1 MAEPA
6 PATENN
12 EARRIE
18 MLRAAAEL
26 ICERGF
32 GDTRIADVAK
42 RAGVSSA
49 LVIYYFGTRDRLLV
63 DALRFSEESFYEA
76 AEKML
81 AEVTSLRERLSLL
94 IKWTC
99 VPEADNEIP
108 GAWGLW
114 FDLWAQA
121 FRHDEVRA
129 GRVELDARWRRMIVD
144 AIKSAEAS
152 DELDVEVDARLFA
165 LEFSALLDGL
175 SIQVA
180 LDDPEVDSDLAYK
193 LAMRFAERELNLPPV
208 KTPARPRSRLE
219 RRRAELFGLVSATGS
234 EIGLALL
241 RCSTLTASW
250 VQTHVTAAPGRWVTD
265 AGPDML
271 GTSTINLD
279 GAPTSTCTWV
289 ERPEIHH
296 LRHRAADRVVP
307 LAHW

>member
-12 EARRIE
+12 ERRRIE

-63 DALRFSEESFYEA
+63 DALRYSEESSYEA
-76 AEKML
+76 TKKLL
-81 AEVTSLRERLSLL
+81 AEIPSVHERLSLL
-94 IKWTC
+94 VKWTC
-99 VPEADNEIP
+99 VREADDEIP

-121 FRHDEVRA
+121 FRHDEVKA
-129 GRVELDARWRRMIVD
+129 GRAELDARWRSMIID
-144 AIKSAEAS
+144 AVKS
-152 DELDVEVDARLFA
+152 DEVGSDVDARTFA

-180 LDDPEVDSDLAYK
+180 LDDPEVDSAVAYDI
-193 LAMRFAERELNLPPV
+193 AMRFAERELDLPAKKRPLRAV
-208 KTPARPRSRLE
+208 KKR
-219 RRRAELFGLVSATGS
+219 
-234 EIGLALL
+234 
-241 RCSTLTASW
+241 
-250 VQTHVTAAPGRWVTD
+250 
-265 AGPDML
+265 
-271 GTSTINLD
+271 
-279 GAPTSTCTWV
+279 
-289 ERPEIHH
+289 
-296 LRHRAADRVVP
+296 
-307 LAHW
+307 

>member
-6 PATENN
+6 PATEQN

-76 AEKML
+76 AEQML
-81 AEVTSLRERLSLL
+81 AEVPSLRERLSLL
-94 IKWTC
+94 IQWTC
-99 VPEADNEIP
+99 VPEGAGEIP

-121 FRHDEVRA
+121 FRHDEIKA
-129 GRVELDARWRRMIVD
+129 GRAELDSRWRTMIIDALDSSDLSAKDKRM
-144 AIKSAEAS
+144 
-152 DELDVEVDARLFA
+152 FA
-165 LEFSALLDGL
+165 LEFAALLDGL

-180 LDDPEVDSDLAYK
+180 LEDPEIDSDLAYDI
-193 LAMRFAERELNLPPV
+193 AMRFAERELNLPAAKKRV
-208 KTPARPRSRLE
+208 NGKAK
-219 RRRAELFGLVSATGS
+219 AATK
-234 EIGLALL
+234 
-241 RCSTLTASW
+241 
-250 VQTHVTAAPGRWVTD
+250 D
-265 AGPDML
+265 
-271 GTSTINLD
+271 
-279 GAPTSTCTWV
+279 
-289 ERPEIHH
+289 
-296 LRHRAADRVVP
+296 
-307 LAHW
+307 

>member
-63 DALRFSEESFYEA
+63 DALRHSEESFYEA
-76 AEKML
+76 AETML

-121 FRHDEVRA
+121 FRHDEVKA

-144 AIKSAEAS
+144 AIESAEL
-152 DELDVEVDARLFA
+152 ETTVDARMFA
-165 LEFSALLDGL
+165 LEFGALLDGL

-180 LDDPEVDSDLAYK
+180 LEDPEVDSDVAYEI
-193 LAMRFAERELNLPPV
+193 AMRFAERELNLPPV
-208 KTPARPRSRLE
+208 TK
-219 RRRAELFGLVSATGS
+219 
-234 EIGLALL
+234 
-241 RCSTLTASW
+241 
-250 VQTHVTAAPGRWVTD
+250 HTAATRT
-265 AGPDML
+265 AKK
-271 GTSTINLD
+271 
-279 GAPTSTCTWV
+279 APAKKLTTAK
-289 ERPEIHH
+289 R
-296 LRHRAADRVVP
+296 
-307 LAHW
+307 

>member
-12 EARRIE
+12 EPRRIE

-63 DALRFSEESFYEA
+63 DALRYSEESGYEA

-81 AEVTSLRERLSLL
+81 AEIPSLHERLSFLV
-94 IKWTC
+94 KWTC
-99 VPEADNEIP
+99 VPEADNEIA

-121 FRHDEVRA
+121 FRHDEVKA
-129 GRVELDARWRRMIVD
+129 GRVELDARWRSMIIDTV
-144 AIKSAEAS
+144 KSAE
-152 DELDVEVDARLFA
+152 LDAEIDARMFA

-180 LDDPEVDSDLAYK
+180 LDDPEVDSALAYDI
-193 LAMRFAERELNLPPV
+193 AMRFAERELNLP
-208 KTPARPRSRLE
+208 
-219 RRRAELFGLVSATGS
+219 AEKK
-234 EIGLALL
+234 
-241 RCSTLTASW
+241 
-250 VQTHVTAAPGRWVTD
+250 AAVRK
-265 AGPDML
+265 
-271 GTSTINLD
+271 
-279 GAPTSTCTWV
+279 
-289 ERPEIHH
+289 R
-296 LRHRAADRVVP
+296 
-307 LAHW
+307 

>member
-12 EARRIE
+12 EARRID

-63 DALRFSEESFYEA
+63 DALRHSEESFYEA
-76 AEKML
+76 AEQMM

-99 VPEADNEIP
+99 VPSAVNEIP

-121 FRHDEVRA
+121 FRHDEVKA

-144 AIKSAEAS
+144 AIRSAEAS
-152 DELDVEVDARLFA
+152 SELNIEIDARMFA
-165 LEFSALLDGL
+165 LEFAALLDGL

-180 LDDPEVDSDLAYK
+180 LEDPEVDSNVAYDI
-193 LAMRFAERELNLPPV
+193 AMRFAERELNLPPEH
-208 KTPARPRSRLE
+208 K
-219 RRRAELFGLVSATGS
+219 
-234 EIGLALL
+234 
-241 RCSTLTASW
+241 
-250 VQTHVTAAPGRWVTD
+250 
-265 AGPDML
+265 
-271 GTSTINLD
+271 
-279 GAPTSTCTWV
+279 
-289 ERPEIHH
+289 
-296 LRHRAADRVVP
+296 RAAKKPVKVKAR
-307 LAHW
+307 

>member
-6 PATENN
+6 PATEHN
-12 EARRIE
+12 EARRVE

-63 DALRFSEESFYEA
+63 DALRFSEESGYEA
-76 AEKML
+76 AEQML
-81 AEVTSLRERLSLL
+81 SEVPSLRERLSLL

-99 VPEADNEIP
+99 VPSADNEIP

-121 FRHDEVRA
+121 FRHDEVKA
-129 GRVELDARWRRMIVD
+129 GRVELDARWRGMIVD

-152 DELDVEVDARLFA
+152 AELDAAVDARMFA
-165 LEFSALLDGL
+165 LEFGALLDGL

-180 LDDPEVDSDLAYK
+180 LEDPEVDSNIAYDI
-193 LAMRFAERELNLPPV
+193 AMRFAERELNLPPA
-208 KTPARPRSRLE
+208 KKRPARKT
-219 RRRAELFGLVSATGS
+219 AT
-234 EIGLALL
+234 AKK
-241 RCSTLTASW
+241 
-250 VQTHVTAAPGRWVTD
+250 
-265 AGPDML
+265 
-271 GTSTINLD
+271 N
-279 GAPTSTCTWV
+279 
-289 ERPEIHH
+289 
-296 LRHRAADRVVP
+296 
-307 LAHW
+307 

>member
-12 EARRIE
+12 EPRRIE

-63 DALRFSEESFYEA
+63 DALRYSEESGYEA

-81 AEVTSLRERLSLL
+81 AEIPSLRERLSLL

-99 VPEADNEIP
+99 VPEADDEIP

-121 FRHDEVRA
+121 FRHDEVKA
-129 GRVELDARWRRMIVD
+129 GRVELDARWRSMIID
-144 AIKSAEAS
+144 AVKSAE
-152 DELDVEVDARLFA
+152 LDTDVDVRMFA

-180 LDDPEVDSDLAYK
+180 LEDPEVDSAVAYDI
-193 LAMRFAERELNLPPV
+193 AMRFAERELNLPAEKTVASV
-208 KTPARPRSRLE
+208 KKR
-219 RRRAELFGLVSATGS
+219 
-234 EIGLALL
+234 
-241 RCSTLTASW
+241 
-250 VQTHVTAAPGRWVTD
+250 
-265 AGPDML
+265 
-271 GTSTINLD
+271 
-279 GAPTSTCTWV
+279 
-289 ERPEIHH
+289 
-296 LRHRAADRVVP
+296 
-307 LAHW
+307 

>member
-12 EARRIE
+12 EARRIQ

-32 GDTRIADVAK
+32 AETRISDVAR

-76 AEKML
+76 AENML
-81 AEVTSLRERLSLL
+81 AEIPSLHERLSLL
-94 IKWTC
+94 IQWTC
-99 VPEADNEIP
+99 VPAADGEIP

-121 FRHDEVRA
+121 FRHDEVKA

-144 AIKSAEAS
+144 AVQSAE
-152 DELDVEVDARLFA
+152 LDTEVDARTFA

-180 LDDPEVDSDLAYK
+180 LDDPEVDSKIAYDI
-193 LAMRFAERELNLPPV
+193 AMRFAERELDLPSQGRGRGIKPG
-208 KTPARPRSRLE
+208 KG
-219 RRRAELFGLVSATGS
+219 RRA
-234 EIGLALL
+234 
-241 RCSTLTASW
+241 R
-250 VQTHVTAAPGRWVTD
+250 
-265 AGPDML
+265 
-271 GTSTINLD
+271 
-279 GAPTSTCTWV
+279 
-289 ERPEIHH
+289 
-296 LRHRAADRVVP
+296 
-307 LAHW
+307 

>member
-1 MAEPA
+1 MADPA

-144 AIKSAEAS
+144 AIKSGEAS

-180 LDDPEVDSDLAYK
+180 LDDPEVDSDLAYQ

-208 KTPARPRSRLE
+208 TKPRAAKKPARAKKS
-219 RRRAELFGLVSATGS
+219 
-234 EIGLALL
+234 
-241 RCSTLTASW
+241 
-250 VQTHVTAAPGRWVTD
+250 
-265 AGPDML
+265 
-271 GTSTINLD
+271 
-279 GAPTSTCTWV
+279 
-289 ERPEIHH
+289 
-296 LRHRAADRVVP
+296 
-307 LAHW
+307 